1 MLFYVTLIDST
12 FLVYSAR
19 SPIQNK
25 CRGARMMDHQ
35 KQCVHQ
41 HDENCLIGVN
51 DPPEKE
57 KKKHLRY
64 RYNKLCV
71 QRKDNWS

>member
-1 MLFYVTLIDST
+1 
-12 FLVYSAR
+12 
-19 SPIQNK
+19 
-25 CRGARMMDHQ
+25 MMDHQ

-71 QRKDNWS
+71 QRKDNWSQLGPNELDLSLSCSDSQHWEI